1 MFGKK
6 MILAG
11 MAAVLTVS
19 LSVLPA
25 SAHGHGG
32 HHGGHHG
39 NGMTQTV
46 PNSNYNT
53 GAVGNTD
60 INAGADLSAD
70 TNVPA
75 APNTDTAAA
84 SSAYPVCL
92 FEGCTETGH
101 HIHDG
106 SYYCGYHHASGYC
119 DGSCAY
125 SATPSGAY
133 PICTFEGCTESGR
146 HIHDDNYYCGYHH
159 AGGYCDGSCI
169 VSSAT
174 ISNAPAD
181 GGSPAADSPTTAD
194 GYYYGRR
201 YGCHRSYARKLTYCH

>member
-1 MFGKK
+1 MFRKK
-6 MILAG
+6 MLLAG
-11 MAAVLTVS
+11 AAVILTFS
-19 LSVLPA
+19 LSVFPA
-25 SAHGHGG
+25 FAHGHGG

-39 NGMTQTV
+39 NWTTQNI
-46 PNSNYNT
+46 PGNNDNT
-53 GAVGNTD
+53 GA
-60 INAGADLSAD
+60 
-70 TNVPA
+70 A
-75 APNTDTAAA
+75 APNTDADTGTAAV
-84 SSAYPVCL
+84 SGAYPVCP
-92 FEGCTETGH
+92 FEGCAETGH
-101 HIHDG
+101 HLHDG
-106 SYYCGYHHASGYC
+106 SYYCGYHHSSGYC

-181 GGSPAADSPTTAD
+181 GGLPAADSPTTAD